1 MGERVKG
8 KTLGLGGTGPMGNG
22 CDPPVAGERAEL
34 ARRVRLQ
41 VYRHFADTGQAPSP
55 VELARAFGL
64 PPSVLERVLEELAT
78 SADALVLLP
87 GSSYIWMAEPFSAV
101 PTSFLVG
108 SGERRWWGNCIWDAL
123 AILALLDVDG
133 WVATACP
140 DCGDDLRVEVAAGG
154 LAADG
159 GVAHFAVPARD
170 WWRGIGF
177 T

>member
-1 MGERVKG
+1 MGDRG
-8 KTLGLGGTGPMGNG
+8 
-22 CDPPVAGERAEL
+22 DPPVAGERAEL
-34 ARRVRLQ
+34 AGRVRQ
-41 VYRHFADTGQAPSP
+41 HVYRWFADTGRAPSP
-55 VELARAFGL
+55 VELARAFEL
-64 PPSVLERVLEELAT
+64 TPSQVEHVLEELAT
-78 SADALVLLP
+78 GADALVLLP

-108 SGERRWWGNCIWDAL
+108 SGERHWWGNCIWDAL

-140 DCGDDLRVEVAAGG
+140 DCGDELRVEVAAGRVAG
-154 LAADG
+154 E

-170 WWRGIGF
+170 WWRSIGF

>member
-1 MGERVKG
+1 MADRAEL
-8 KTLGLGGTGPMGNG
+8 T
-22 CDPPVAGERAEL
+22 GERAEL
-34 ARRVRLQ
+34 ARRVRQ
-41 VYRHFADTGQAPSP
+41 HIYRHFADTGRAPSP

-64 PPSVLERVLEELAT
+64 TPSAAERVLDQLAT
-78 SADALVLLP
+78 GADALVLLP

-101 PTSFLVG
+101 PTSFQVG

-123 AILALLDVDG
+123 AILALLGVDG

-140 DCGDDLRVEVAAGG
+140 DCGHELRVEVAGGRLAG
-154 LAADG
+154 AG

-170 WWRGIGF
+170 WWRSIGF